1 MTTWERYFYKKIV
14 SAALLFLLVF
24 YGLYVLI
31 DYSSHLSGAHYHHSM
46 LKPLELILHY
56 LAEFSLKADLLLP
69 FALLIATIHTL
80 TQLNIHSE
88 LVSLLASGHSMFRL
102 MRPFLISGLFVVFLL
117 YANDEWMIP
126 RAAREVQSL
135 NKKYKIRKEKSSN
148 QIAAQSLRL
157 EDGTHILY
165 REFDPSLKKFYEVYY
180 IPTIDEV
187 WRIGELN
194 PFDGIAQG
202 SFIDHFQRDKDGNL
216 QPVDSAE
223 KKEFPNLRF
232 QEASLKTILIDL
244 EDLPLS
250 KLYQESPSEKN
261 AEEDEKSARM
271 ITALYRKL
279 SLPWLA
285 LLAVIGPAPFC
296 VQFSRKLNL
305 FLIFAAGIFGLAGL
319 YLFFDAATVLG
330 ERQVLAPSLAILWP
344 MALFISFFL
353 YRFIRM
359 GMGR

>member
-1 MTTWERYFYKKIV
+1 MTTWEKYFYKKII
-14 SAALLFLLVF
+14 STALLFLLVF

-46 LKPLELILHY
+46 LKPLELLLHY
-56 LAEFSLKADLLLP
+56 FAEFALRADLLLP

-88 LVSLLASGHSMFRL
+88 LISLLASGHSMFRL
-102 MRPFLISGLFVVFLL
+102 MRPFLVSGLVVVMLL
-117 YANDEWMIP
+117 YANHEWVIP
-126 RAAREVQSL
+126 RAAREVQTL
-135 NKKYKIRKEKSSN
+135 NKKYKVRKEKTSHL
-148 QIAAQSLRL
+148 IAAQSLKL
-157 EDGTHILY
+157 EDGTHIIY
-165 REFDPSLKKFYEVYY
+165 REFDPALKKFYEVYY

-194 PFDGIAQG
+194 PFDGIPQG
-202 SFIDHFQRDKDGNL
+202 TFVDHFQRDVHGNL
-216 QPVDSAE
+216 QPIDSAE
-223 KKEFPNLRF
+223 NKTFPNLHF
-232 QEASLKTILIDL
+232 QEASLKAILIDI

-250 KLYQESPSEKN
+250 KLYQESPAEKN

-271 ITALYRKL
+271 VTALYRKL
-279 SLPWLA
+279 ALPWLA

-296 VQFSRKLNL
+296 VRFSRKLNL
-305 FLIFAAGIFGLAGL
+305 FLIFTAGIFGLAGL

-330 ERQVLAPSLAILWP
+330 ERQVIAPSLAILWP
-344 MALFISFFL
+344 MALFLSFFM

-359 GMGR
+359 GMGK